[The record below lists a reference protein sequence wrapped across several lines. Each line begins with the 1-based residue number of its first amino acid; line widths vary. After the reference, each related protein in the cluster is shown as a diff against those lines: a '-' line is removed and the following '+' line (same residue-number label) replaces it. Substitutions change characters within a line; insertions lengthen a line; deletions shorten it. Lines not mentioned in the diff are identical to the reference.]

1 MMHYRELG
9 NTGRKV
15 SILGMGAMRL
25 PVIDG
30 DNGRIDEDRAIALI
44 RQAIDGGVN
53 YIDTAYPYHEGLSE
67 ALVGKALAGGYRER
81 VTLVTKC
88 PVWLIEAPEDFDRY
102 LDEQLERLQ
111 TDSIDIYHMH
121 ALGKS
126 RWERINTHDFQ
137 SFVERAK
144 ASGKIKHIG
153 FSFHDD
159 AETFEDIL
167 TGYPWEV
174 CMIQF
179 NYVDQ
184 DVQATIDGLRLA
196 GERGVPVI
204 VMEPLK
210 GGLLANPP
218 EDILA
223 TLNGGE
229 HTHDAVEWALR
240 WVGQFPEVKVVLSG
254 MSDEEQVAQ
263 NLMIAEKNLPG
274 NLTDDELTRVASAK
288 AAFDARVKVPCTDC
302 KYCMP
307 CPYGVDIPENFKRYN
322 RASIFDTLAK
332 EREAYASFD
341 AALRAD
347 QCRACGA
354 CEPQCPQQI
363 PIIEALREVHSALA
377 E

>member
-1 MMHYRELG
+1 MRYRRLG
-9 NTGRKV
+9 ETGREV
-15 SILGMGAMRL
+15 SILGMGAMRF
-25 PVIDG
+25 PVLEG
-30 DNGRIDEDRAIALI
+30 DNGRIDEERAIGLI

-53 YIDTAYPYHEGLSE
+53 YIDTAYPYHEGMSE
-67 ALVGKALAGGYRER
+67 ALVGKALTDGYRER

-88 PVWLIEAPEDFDRY
+88 PVWLIESPEDFDRY

-126 RWERINTHDFQ
+126 RWDRINAHDFQ

-144 ASGKIKHIG
+144 ESGKIKHIG

-159 AETFEDIL
+159 AETFEKIL
-167 TGYPWEV
+167 TSYPWEV

-179 NYVDQ
+179 NYMDQ
-184 DVQATIDGLRLA
+184 DEQATLSGLRLA

-218 EDILA
+218 EDILEI
-223 TLNGGE
+223 LNGGDK
-229 HTHDAVEWALR
+229 THDAVEWALR
-240 WVGQFPEVKVVLSG
+240 WVGQFSEVKVVLSG

-263 NLMIAEKNLPG
+263 NLAIAASNVPG
-274 NLTDDELTRVASAK
+274 NLTEDERQRVEAAK
-288 AAFDARVKVPCTDC
+288 AALDARVKVPCTDC
-302 KYCMP
+302 KYCLP

-322 RASIFDTLAK
+322 RASIFDTLEQ
-332 EREAYASFD
+332 EREAYGALD
-341 AALRAD
+341 VALRAN
-347 QCRACGA
+347 QCQACGA
-354 CEPQCPQQI
+354 CEPKCPQNI
-363 PIIEALREVHSALA
+363 AIIEELKHVRETLGT
-377 E
+377 